1 MMYFELLKTELS
13 QIVPYFGK
21 CVDSH
26 LISLIRPV
34 DHLHHFTFPDLF
46 MLDHLLF
53 SSQSTLTICSS
64 CPSEFGQLTVSIFG
78 QLIVSN
84 IGQLIVS
91 ESGQLIVSNI
101 GQLIVS
107 NIG

>member
-1 MMYFELLKTELS
+1 MMYFELLKTEL
-13 QIVPYFGK
+13 IHMVPYFGK

-26 LISLIRPV
+26 LISLVRPV